1 MSTPENLAYLPCMSW
16 KLLDKVDLEENARN
30 YKVLQQPT
38 TGKEERAIGKIEE
51 ILLDGLPLTHSTEPE
66 SLNTIQNSAI
76 KPAKVLPE
84 GKLTH
89 TLPLDESLGLDEY
102 AFASWGDTHKH
113 SIYGSSTLL
122 LCTEKILLSDET
134 IASPYDITLHI
145 GAGANFPYTEL
156 NKTDTEY
163 LEAYLQTLVTG
174 ERWLE
179 ITARKALRNVI
190 SNGTVPVV
198 SHTKLNTGEIKHKG
212 AIDSAHIQGVLLTKD
227 DYHAAQNEMLR
238 NGFMAGPLNSLT
250 KLHGHIPA
258 EYEANLKRA
267 KKIWRKVVDLAG
279 H

>member
-1 MSTPENLAYLPCMSW
+1 M
-16 KLLDKVDLEENARN
+16 LDKVDLEENARN
-30 YKVLQQPT
+30 YEALQQPT
-38 TGKEERAIGKIEE
+38 TRKEERALGRIEE
-51 ILLDGLPLTHSTEPE
+51 MLLDGLPLTHSTESE

-102 AFASWGDTHKH
+102 AFTSWGDMHRH

-145 GAGANFPYTEL
+145 DAESNLPYDEL
-156 NKTDTEY
+156 NKMNTKH
-163 LEAYLQTLVTG
+163 LETYLQTLVTG

>member
-1 MSTPENLAYLPCMSW
+1 MSTPENLAYLPCLSW

-30 YKVLQQPT
+30 YEALQQPT
-38 TGKEERAIGKIEE
+38 TRKEERAIGKIEE
-51 ILLDGLPLTHSTEPE
+51 MLLDGLPLTHSTEPE
-66 SLNTIQNSAI
+66 NLNTIQNSAI

-102 AFASWGDTHKH
+102 AFTSWGDMHRH

-145 GAGANFPYTEL
+145 DAESNLPYDEL
-156 NKTDTEY
+156 NKMNTKH
-163 LEAYLQTLVTG
+163 LETYLQTLVTG

-179 ITARKALRNVI
+179 ITARKALEI
-190 SNGTVPVV
+190 ALKGTVPVI

-212 AIDSAHIQGVLLTKD
+212 AIDSAHIQGVLLTED

-250 KLHGHIPA
+250 KLYGHIPA

>member
-1 MSTPENLAYLPCMSW
+1 MSAPENLAYLPCLSW
-16 KLLDKVDLEENARN
+16 QLLDKVDLEENARN
-30 YKVLQQPT
+30 YEALQQPT
-38 TGKEERAIGKIEE
+38 TRKEERALGRIEE
-51 ILLDGLPLTHSTEPE
+51 MLLDGLPLTHSTESE

-102 AFASWGDTHKH
+102 AFTSWGDMHRH

-145 GAGANFPYTEL
+145 DAESNLPYDEL
-156 NKTDTEY
+156 NKMNTKH
-163 LEAYLQTLVTG
+163 LETYLQTLVTG

-179 ITARKALRNVI
+179 ITARKALEI
-190 SNGTVPVV
+190 ALKGTVPVI

-227 DYHAAQNEMLR
+227 DYHDAQNEMLR
-238 NGFMAGPLNSLT
+238 NGFIAGPLNSLT
-250 KLHGHIPA
+250 KLYGHIPA

>member
-1 MSTPENLAYLPCMSW
+1 MPTPENLAYLSCLSW

-30 YKVLQQPT
+30 YKALQRPT
-38 TGKEERAIGKIEE
+38 TRKEERALGRIKEMM
-51 ILLDGLPLTHSTEPE
+51 LDGLPPTHKTKPE
-66 SLNTIQNSAI
+66 SLKSIQDSAI
-76 KPAKVLPE
+76 KPANTLPE
-84 GKLTH
+84 GKVTH

-113 SIYGSSTLL
+113 SIYGSSTLV

-145 GAGANFPYTEL
+145 GAGTNFPYTEL

-179 ITARKALRNVI
+179 ITARNALRI
-190 SNGTVPVV
+190 ALKGAVPVI

-212 AIDSAHIQGVLLTKD
+212 AIDSAHIQGVLLTED
-227 DYHAAQNEMLR
+227 DYRAAQNEMLR

-250 KLHGHIPA
+250 KLYGHIPA

>member
-1 MSTPENLAYLPCMSW
+1 MSAPENLAYLPCLSW
-16 KLLDKVDLEENARN
+16 QLLDKVDLEENARN
-30 YKVLQQPT
+30 YEALQQST
-38 TGKEERAIGKIEE
+38 TRKEERAIGKIEE
-51 ILLDGLPLTHSTEPE
+51 MLLDGLPLTHSTEPE
-66 SLNTIQNSAI
+66 NLNTIQNSAI

-84 GKLTH
+84 SKLTH

-122 LCTEKILLSDET
+122 CTEKILLSDET

-145 GAGANFPYTEL
+145 GTGTNFPYTEL
-156 NKTDTEY
+156 NKTDTEH
-163 LEAYLQTLVTG
+163 LETYLQTLVTG

-179 ITARKALRNVI
+179 ITARNALEI
-190 SNGTVPVV
+190 ALKGAVPVI

-212 AIDSAHIQGVLLTKD
+212 AIDSAHIQGVLLTED

-238 NGFMAGPLNSLT
+238 NGFIAGPLNSLT
-250 KLHGHIPA
+250 KLYGHIPA

>member
-1 MSTPENLAYLPCMSW
+1 MPTPENLAYLSCLSW

-30 YKVLQQPT
+30 YKVLQRPT
-38 TGKEERAIGKIEE
+38 TRKEERALGRIEE
-51 ILLDGLPLTHSTEPE
+51 MLLDGLPLTHSTEPE

-145 GAGANFPYTEL
+145 GAGTNFPYTEL
-156 NKTDTEY
+156 NKTDTEH

-179 ITARKALRNVI
+179 ITARKALEI
-190 SNGTVPVV
+190 ALKGTVPVIY
-198 SHTKLNTGEIKHKG
+198 HTKLNTGEIKHKG
-212 AIDSAHIQGVLLTKD
+212 AIDSAHIQGVLLTED
-227 DYHAAQNEMLR
+227 DYRAAQNEMLR
-238 NGFMAGPLNSLT
+238 DGFMAGPLNSLT
-250 KLHGHIPA
+250 KLYGHIPA

>member
-1 MSTPENLAYLPCMSW
+1 MSTPENLAYLPCLSW

-30 YKVLQQPT
+30 YEALQQPT
-38 TGKEERAIGKIEE
+38 TRKEERAIGKIEE
-51 ILLDGLPLTHSTEPE
+51 MLLDGLPLTHSTEPE
-66 SLNTIQNSAI
+66 NLNTIQNSAI

-102 AFASWGDTHKH
+102 AFTSWGDMHRH

-179 ITARKALRNVI
+179 ITARKALEIALRR
-190 SNGTVPVV
+190 TVPVI

-227 DYHAAQNEMLR
+227 DYNVAQNEMLR

-250 KLHGHIPA
+250 KLHGYIPA

>member
-1 MSTPENLAYLPCMSW
+1 MSW

-102 AFASWGDTHKH
+102 AFTSWGDMHRH

-179 ITARKALRNVI
+179 ITARKALEIALRR
-190 SNGTVPVV
+190 TVPVI

-227 DYHAAQNEMLR
+227 DYHDAQNEMLR
-238 NGFMAGPLNSLT
+238 NGFIAGPLNSLT
-250 KLHGHIPA
+250 KLYGHIPA

>member
-1 MSTPENLAYLPCMSW
+1 MPTPENLAYLSCLSW

-30 YKVLQQPT
+30 YKVLQLPT
-38 TGKEERAIGKIEE
+38 TRKEERALGRIEE
-51 ILLDGLPLTHSTEPE
+51 MLLDGLPLTHSTEPE

-145 GAGANFPYTEL
+145 DAESNLPYDEL
-156 NKTDTEY
+156 NKMNTKH
-163 LEAYLQTLVTG
+163 LETYLQTLVTG
-174 ERWLE
+174 ECWLE
-179 ITARKALRNVI
+179 ITARNALRI
-190 SNGTVPVV
+190 ALKGAVPVI

-212 AIDSAHIQGVLLTKD
+212 AIDSAHIQGVLLTED
-227 DYHAAQNEMLR
+227 DYRAAQNEMLR

-250 KLHGHIPA
+250 KLYGHIPA

>member
-1 MSTPENLAYLPCMSW
+1 MSAPENLAYLPCLSW
-16 KLLDKVDLEENARN
+16 QLLDKVDLEENARN
-30 YKVLQQPT
+30 YEALQQST
-38 TGKEERAIGKIEE
+38 TRKEERAIGKIEE
-51 ILLDGLPLTHSTEPE
+51 MLLDGLPLTHSTEPE

-102 AFASWGDTHKH
+102 AFTSWGDMHRH

-145 GAGANFPYTEL
+145 DAESNLPYDEL
-156 NKTDTEY
+156 NKMNTKH
-163 LEAYLQTLVTG
+163 LETYLQTLVTG

-179 ITARKALRNVI
+179 ITARKALEI
-190 SNGTVPVV
+190 ALKGTVPVI

-212 AIDSAHIQGVLLTKD
+212 AIDSAHIQGVLFRSPIQKD
-227 DYHAAQNEMLR
+227 SCLLR
-238 NGFMAGPLNSLT
+238 
-250 KLHGHIPA
+250 
-258 EYEANLKRA
+258 RRR
-267 KKIWRKVVDLAG
+267 WRMPF
-279 H
+279 HS

>member
-1 MSTPENLAYLPCMSW
+1 M
-16 KLLDKVDLEENARN
+16 
-30 YKVLQQPT
+30 
-38 TGKEERAIGKIEE
+38 
-51 ILLDGLPLTHSTEPE
+51 LLDGLPLTHSTEPE

-145 GAGANFPYTEL
+145 GAGTNFPYTEL
-156 NKTDTEY
+156 NKTDTEH

-179 ITARKALRNVI
+179 IAARNALRI
-190 SNGTVPVV
+190 ALKGAVPVI

-227 DYHAAQNEMLR
+227 DYHDAQNEMLR
-238 NGFMAGPLNSLT
+238 NGFIAGPLNSLT
-250 KLHGHIPA
+250 KLYGHIPA

>member
-1 MSTPENLAYLPCMSW
+1 MLTPENLAYLPCLSW

-30 YKVLQQPT
+30 YEVLQRPT
-38 TGKEERAIGKIEE
+38 TRKEELALGIIKEMM
-51 ILLDGLPLTHSTEPE
+51 LDGFPLTHKTKSE
-66 SLNTIQNSAI
+66 SLKSIQDSAI
-76 KPAKVLPE
+76 KPANTLPE
-84 GKLTH
+84 GKFTH

-102 AFASWGDTHKH
+102 AFTSWGDMHRH

-212 AIDSAHIQGVLLTKD
+212 AIDADHIQGVLLTKD
-227 DYHAAQNEMLR
+227 DYNVAQNKMLR
-238 NGFMAGPLNSLT
+238 SGFMASPLNSLT

-258 EYEANLKRA
+258 EYEASFKRA
-267 KKIWRKVVDLAG
+267 KKMWRKIVDLAG
-279 H
+279 Y

>member
-1 MSTPENLAYLPCMSW
+1 MSAPENLAYLPCLSW
-16 KLLDKVDLEENARN
+16 QLLDKVDLEENARN
-30 YKVLQQPT
+30 YEALQQST
-38 TGKEERAIGKIEE
+38 TRKEERALDRIEE
-51 ILLDGLPLTHSTEPE
+51 MLLDGLPLTHSTEPE
-66 SLNTIQNSAI
+66 NLNTIQNSAI

-84 GKLTH
+84 SKLTH

-145 GAGANFPYTEL
+145 GTGTNFPYTEL
-156 NKTDTEY
+156 NKTDTEH
-163 LEAYLQTLVTG
+163 LETYLQTLVTG

-179 ITARKALRNVI
+179 ITARNALEI
-190 SNGTVPVV
+190 ALKGAVPVI

-212 AIDSAHIQGVLLTKD
+212 AIDSAHIQGVLLTED

-250 KLHGHIPA
+250 KLYGHIPA

-267 KKIWRKVVDLAG
+267 KKIWRKVVDLAR